1 VTLAL
6 GGKRT
11 TIESG
16 DLDRSHLIQEV
27 SMMTVTHESYI
38 RRDEEILKNT
48 FRALIV
54 RAGVMMG
61 WLLLIIAICFSV
73 LLLR

>member
-1 VTLAL
+1 MMSVTL
-6 GGKRT
+6 
-11 TIESG
+11 ES
-16 DLDRSHLIQEV
+16 R
-27 SMMTVTHESYI
+27 I

-54 RAGVMMG
+54 RAGVLMG
-61 WLLLIIAICFSV
+61 WLLFIIAICFSV

>member
-1 VTLAL
+1 
-6 GGKRT
+6 
-11 TIESG
+11 
-16 DLDRSHLIQEV
+16 
-27 SMMTVTHESYI
+27 MMTVTHESYI